1 MQPYD
6 VTADTARQL
15 LTITLRGF
23 WDMPTFEAFR
33 AEFEK
38 ALRTLH
44 HAGGCEVALVDGSE
58 FAVQSQ
64 EVLEGFEQVMRANV
78 PYLAKRTASVVP
90 AALNRLQASRVAETL
105 ARRDF
110 HSRADAEAWLFGT

>member
-6 VTADTARQL
+6 VTADTRRHL
-15 LTITLRGF
+15 LSITLRGF
-23 WDMPTFEAFR
+23 WDMTTLEAFE

-44 HAGGCEVALVDGSE
+44 RKGGCEIALVDGSE
-58 FAVQSQ
+58 FAVQSK
-64 EVLEGFEQVMRANV
+64 EVLERFEQMMRANA

-90 AALNRLQASRVAETL
+90 AELNRLQAARVTDML
-105 ARRDF
+105 TRRDF
-110 HSRADAEAWLFGT
+110 YSRADAEAWLFGA